1 MPTHAN
7 NPLIAVHPDTKARLD
22 AIGKKGDTYN
32 DVIVDLLNGKVR
44 IPLKERH
51 AKATKEAK
59 RVIGQAATAARL
71 KLR

>member
-22 AIGKKGDTYN
+22 AIGKKGDTY
-32 DVIVDLLNGKVR
+32 DIIIARLLNGRVH

-51 AKATKEAK
+51 AKAK
-59 RVIGQAATAARL
+59 RVIGQAATAAGLRL
-71 KLR
+71 R